1 MGKKAK
7 LKKIRKIAAQ
17 MPRVM
22 VGHVQGERVSGAE
35 LFKSGVE
42 EVEGSPVDVDATY
55 KKKNVVA
62 VPLNHNRKMKQMY
75 NKQGV
80 KGVSAYI
87 QAVNRYMMAQK
98 LAEKA
103 KQKEQEKLEGV
114 MSDGAHENDYCAE
127 PVLETKGEVLLK
139 EQGGDK
145 F

>member
-17 MPRVM
+17 MPQIM

-42 EVEGSPVDVDATY
+42 EVQGRPIDAGATY
-55 KKKNVVA
+55 KQKHVVA
-62 VPLNHNRKMKQMY
+62 VTLNHNRKMKRMY

-87 QAVNRYMMAQK
+87 QAVNRHMMAQK
-98 LAEKA
+98 LAEKT
-103 KQKEQEKLEGV
+103 KQKEEAEKLEGV
-114 MSDGAHENDYCAE
+114 MSDQAHENDYCAE
-127 PVLETKGEVLLK
+127 PVFSVEGETDQNQL
-139 EQGGDK
+139 
-145 F
+145 